1 MSQDAEKM
9 KRLIEFKGRLTER
22 IEKLETEL
30 KELQATLETVNS
42 ILLEKGF
49 KRADTIR
56 EPCAI
61 QTASPEKEYTVEPE
75 ETLVEPTAS
84 SENVAQLKTASGEL
98 LAVLYATENSLRAL
112 PAADKNFDVNTPPFN
127 QFLIERVLMKMQERD
142 NELVRAGQLLPDS
155 SLSYSIVREGD
166 LIREICVKNVD
177 SERLRD
183 LKSSI
188 RWTLEKM
195 YEKTKAQS

>member
-1 MSQDAEKM
+1 M

-30 KELQATLETVNS
+30 KELQATLDTVNS

-56 EPCAI
+56 EPCAL

-75 ETLVEPTAS
+75 ETVAEPTTS

-142 NELVRAGQLLPDS
+142 NELVRAGQLPPDS

-166 LIREICVKNVD
+166 LIREICVRNVD

>member
-61 QTASPEKEYTVEPE
+61 QTASPEKEYIVEPE
-75 ETLVEPTAS
+75 ETVVEPTAS

-98 LAVLYATENSLRAL
+98 LAVLYATDNSLRAL

-142 NELVRAGQLLPDS
+142 NELVRAGQLPPDS

-166 LIREICVKNVD
+166 LIREICVRNVD

>member
-30 KELQATLETVNS
+30 KELQATLDTVNS

-75 ETLVEPTAS
+75 ETVVEPTAS

-142 NELVRAGQLLPDS
+142 NELVRAGQLPPDS

-166 LIREICVKNVD
+166 LIREICVRNVD

>member
-61 QTASPEKEYTVEPE
+61 QTASPEKEYIVEPE
-75 ETLVEPTAS
+75 ETVREPTAS

-98 LAVLYATENSLRAL
+98 LAVLYATDNSLRAL

-142 NELVRAGQLLPDS
+142 NELVRAGQLPPDS

-166 LIREICVKNVD
+166 LIREICVRNVD

>member
-30 KELQATLETVNS
+30 KELQATLDTVNS

-75 ETLVEPTAS
+75 ETVPEPTT
-84 SENVAQLKTASGEL
+84 SENVAQLKSASGEL

-142 NELVRAGQLLPDS
+142 NELVRAGQLPPDS

-177 SERLRD
+177 SERLKD

>member
-30 KELQATLETVNS
+30 KELQATLDTVNS

-75 ETLVEPTAS
+75 ETVVEPTAS

-112 PAADKNFDVNTPPFN
+112 PATDKNFDVNTPPFN

-142 NELVRAGQLLPDS
+142 NELVRAGQLPPDS

-166 LIREICVKNVD
+166 LIREICVRNVD

>member
-9 KRLIEFKGRLTER
+9 KRLIDFKGRL
-22 IEKLETEL
+22 IKKIQDFETEL
-30 KELQATLETVNS
+30 KDLQATLDTVNS

-56 EPCAI
+56 ETCET
-61 QTASPEKEYTVEPE
+61 QTATPEKEYTIEPE
-75 ETLVEPTAS
+75 ETVREPGAS
-84 SENVAQLKTASGEL
+84 SENVLQLKTASGEL
-98 LAVLYATENSLRAL
+98 LALLYVTENSLRAL
-112 PAADKNFDVNTPPFN
+112 PAADKNFDVNTPPFT
-127 QFLIERVLMKMQERD
+127 QFLLERILMKMQERD
-142 NELVRAGQLLPDS
+142 NELVRAGQLPQDNA
-155 SLSYSIVREGD
+155 LSYSIIREGD

-177 SERLRD
+177 SERLRE

-195 YEKTKAQS
+195 HEKTRTQG